1 MDSFLKLKL
10 DLIYRGLPVAEAEQR
25 FKALKEPKTEED
37 LQLVKEGAPVPVV
50 KKRKLRIPAAKK

>member
-1 MDSFLKLKL
+1 M
-10 DLIYRGLPVAEAEQR
+10 AEAEQR

-37 LQLVKEGAPVPVV
+37 LQLVTEGAPVI